1 MSTQGVTLPNEGE
14 VLAEV
19 EREIERMNRKIKRSL
34 QYAGEVGV
42 NIARDP
48 LHAGTFTD
56 RTGNLR
62 SSIGSVVTNNAE
74 RGNKSRAYSDFPV
87 VHNGADGAK
96 EGRKYAKEVI
106 SEVHQP
112 HALAVVAG
120 KEYASYVAAKG
131 YDVLDRAEIES
142 RRTFEQLMKDN
153 L

>member
-1 MSTQGVTLPNEGE
+1 MSTQGVSLPNEGE

-48 LHAGTFTD
+48 LHPGTFTD

-62 SSIGSVVTNNAE
+62 SSIGSVVIEEKQKASYNGFGAVGEGKSGAE
-74 RGNKSRAYSDFPV
+74 GKQYAREV
-87 VHNGADGAK
+87 V
-96 EGRKYAKEVI
+96 

>member
-1 MSTQGVTLPNEGE
+1 MSTQGVTLQNESE

-19 EREIERMNRKIKRSL
+19 ERKIERINRKIKRSL

-48 LHAGTFTD
+48 QHAGTFTD

-62 SSIGSVVTNNAE
+62 SSIGSVVIEEKQNASFNGFGAVGE
-74 RGNKSRAYSDFPV
+74 EGKS
-87 VHNGADGAK
+87 GA
-96 EGRKYAKEVI
+96 EGKQYAREVI

-142 RRTFEQLMKDN
+142 RRTFEQLMKDS

>member
-1 MSTQGVTLPNEGE
+1 MSTQGVSLPNESE

-19 EREIERMNRKIKRSL
+19 EREIERMNRRIKRSL

-42 NIARDP
+42 GVARDP
-48 LHAGTFTD
+48 QHANTFTD

-62 SSIGSVVTNNAE
+62 SSIGSVVVEEGGKASYGGFNAFGAE
-74 RGNKSRAYSDFPV
+74 GKS
-87 VHNGADGAK
+87 GG
-96 EGRKYAKEVI
+96 EGKSYAKQVMANL
-106 SEVHQP
+106 HQP
-112 HALAVVAG
+112 IALAVVAG
-120 KEYASYVAAKG
+120 KEYASYVAANG